1 VRARAILLSLALWSC
16 VAGILV
22 AQAPQPLPSP
32 ETFFGF
38 ALGTDGR
45 LAGADEIEKYF
56 QAVAASSDRVKLID
70 LGQTTEGHRTIAAIV
85 SAPANIRNLDQ
96 IRAANQQLA
105 DPRTLGDAEAKQLA
119 ASHKAIVAIGASIHA
134 TEVGATQTSA
144 QLLYDLASATDAL
157 TLEELDHLVV
167 IVIPMLNPDGHRL
180 VVDWYNKNKGTTFEG
195 GPMPWP
201 DHKYAGHDINRDAFM
216 MNLAESRNLARFFY
230 REWHPQVFLSMHQ
243 MDDSGARFF
252 VPPVADPVDPNVD
265 PIVWREAAL
274 LGSAMTLQLER
285 DGHAGVVSGSL
296 FDYYSPGYEDTAP
309 LGHNTVCLLTEAA
322 RVNVATPIDEPAAEG
337 ELTVPRVGA
346 PHPWPG
352 GRWSLHD
359 IVEYERSAVGGLLRS
374 VDVFREDLVW
384 NFYAMGKRAVESGRT
399 SGPYAFLIPPSQYDP
414 VAAVKLE
421 QLLLEGGVEIQR
433 ASELFTANGVS
444 YPSGTDIVLLAQ
456 PYRAYIKTLMER
468 QDYPLSAAAGEH
480 PYDVTGWTLPAQMG
494 VDVRVIDH
502 SFESP
507 VMSRLTAAALVAPPS
522 TIWGDKRPAY
532 YLVEARGTAGALA
545 VNRLIAANV
554 KASWLEA
561 PLDIDGFHFPAGS
574 LVVPAVKNIAQPL
587 QNVTRPFG
595 LRVDAV
601 RGKLPAA
608 RAVSRSRVGLYK
620 PWGDNTDEGWTRW
633 VLEQYEFPFATI
645 PPADVRLGN
654 LRGRFDA
661 IILPSAAPQALAD
674 GLGADQAPAPYGMG
688 LGTEGLQAL
697 DAFVRGGG
705 TLICLDQA
713 GGLAIDLFK
722 LSVKDVARD
731 AGDKLLAP
739 GTIVHIDVDEGNPL
753 SFGIPARTSGVFAS
767 SAAYD
772 VAASPNVTT
781 AARYAKQDLRVSGL
795 LTGGDVLEGK
805 SAVISATVDAGRVV
819 LLGFRVQHRA
829 QSLAT
834 FRFLFNAIYLSK

>member
-1 VRARAILLSLALWSC
+1 VRARAVLLSLALWSC
-16 VAGILV
+16 ALA
-22 AQAPQPLPSP
+22 AQSPQPPPSP

-45 LAGADEIEKYF
+45 LVTADDIEKYF
-56 QAVAASSDRVKLID
+56 QAVAASSDRVKLTD
-70 LGQTTEGHRTIAAIV
+70 LGTTTEGHRTIVAIV
-85 SAPANIRNLDQ
+85 SAPTNLRNLEQ

-105 DPRTLGDAEAKQLA
+105 DPRTLSDADAKQLA
-119 ASHKAIVAIGASIHA
+119 ATHKAVVVIGASIHA
-134 TEVGATQTSA
+134 TEVGATQTAA
-144 QLLYDLASATDAL
+144 QLLYNLASATDAA
-157 TLEELDHLVV
+157 TLDELEHLVV
-167 IVIPMLNPDGHRL
+167 IVVPMLNPDGHRL

-243 MDDSGARFF
+243 MDNGGARFF
-252 VPPVADPVDPNVD
+252 APPVADPVDPNVD
-265 PIVWREAAL
+265 PIAWREAAL

-322 RVNVATPIDEPAAEG
+322 RVNVATPVDEPVTDG
-337 ELTVPRVGA
+337 DQRVPHVEA
-346 PHPWPG
+346 PHPWTG

-359 IVEYERSAVGGLLRS
+359 IIDYELSAVRGLLRS
-374 VDVFREDLVW
+374 VNAYREDLVS
-384 NFYAMGKRAVESGRT
+384 NFYAMGKRAIEAGRT
-399 SGPYAFLIPPSQYDP
+399 TGPFAFLIPPTQYDP

-421 QLLLEGGVEIQR
+421 QLLLDAGVEIER

-444 YPSGTDIVLLAQ
+444 YPAGTDIIPLAQ
-456 PYRAYIKTLMER
+456 PYRAYIKTLLER
-468 QDYPLSAAAGEH
+468 QDYPAAAGGEH

-494 VDVRVIDH
+494 VDVRAIDQM
-502 SFESP
+502 FESP
-507 VMSRLTAAALVAPPS
+507 VMSRLTTAALTAQPS

-532 YLVEARGTAGALA
+532 YLVEARGNSGALA
-545 VNRLIAANV
+545 VNRLIAGKVTA
-554 KASWLEA
+554 AWLEA
-561 PLDIDGFHFPAGS
+561 PVDVDGFHFPAGS
-574 LVVPAVKNIAQPL
+574 LLVPSVKNAAQPL
-587 QNVTRPFG
+587 QTITRPFG

-608 RAVSRSRVGLYK
+608 RAVTRARVGLYK

-633 VLEQYEFPFATI
+633 ILEQYEFPFTTI
-645 PPADVRLGN
+645 SPADVRLGN

-661 IILPSAAPQALAD
+661 IVLPSASPQSLTD
-674 GLGADQAPAPYGMG
+674 GLGAEEAPSPYAIG
-688 LGTEGLQAL
+688 LGTEGLHAL
-697 DAFVRGGG
+697 DMFVRAGG

-722 LSVKDVARD
+722 LPVKDAARD
-731 AGDKLLAP
+731 AGDRLVAP
-739 GTIVHIDVDEGNPL
+739 GTIVHIEVDDTNPL
-753 SFGIPARTSGVFAS
+753 SYGIPTRTSGVFTA

-772 VAASPNVTT
+772 VASAPNVTT
-781 AARYAKQDLRVSGL
+781 AARYAKQDLRASGL
-795 LTGGDVLEGK
+795 LIGGDVLEGR
-805 SAVISATVDAGRVV
+805 SAVVSASVDAGRVV

-829 QSLAT
+829 QSLST
-834 FRFLFNAIYLSK
+834 FRFLFNAIFLSR

>member
-1 VRARAILLSLALWSC
+1 MRARAVLLSLALWSC
-16 VAGILV
+16 ALA
-22 AQAPQPLPSP
+22 AQSPQPPPSP

-38 ALGTDGR
+38 PLGSDGR
-45 LAGADEIEKYF
+45 LAGAEEIEKYF
-56 QAVAASSDRVKLID
+56 QAVAASSDRVKLTD
-70 LGQTTEGHRTIAAIV
+70 LGPTTEGHRTIAAIV
-85 SAPANIRNLDQ
+85 SAPANIRNLEQ

-105 DPRTLGDAEAKQLA
+105 DPRTLGDADATRLA
-119 ASHKAIVAIGASIHA
+119 ASHKAIIAIGGSIHA
-134 TEVGATQTSA
+134 TEVGATQTAA
-144 QLLYDLASATDAL
+144 QLLYDLASATDAS
-157 TLEELDHLVV
+157 TIDELEHLVV
-167 IVIPMLNPDGHRL
+167 IVVPMLNPDGHRL
-180 VVDWYNKNKGTTFEG
+180 VVDWYNKNNRTPFEG

-243 MDDSGARFF
+243 MDDGGARFF
-252 VPPVADPVDPNVD
+252 APPVADPVDPNVD
-265 PIVWREAAL
+265 PIAWREAAL

-322 RVNVATPIDEPAAEG
+322 RVNVATPVDEPAAESARNIPH
-337 ELTVPRVGA
+337 VAA
-346 PHPWPG
+346 PHPWTG

-359 IVEYERSAVGGLLRS
+359 IVGYELSAVRGLLRGANAYR
-374 VDVFREDLVW
+374 DDLVW

-399 SGPYAFLIPPSQYDP
+399 DGPFAFVIPPTQYDP

-421 QLLLEGGVEIQR
+421 QLLLDAGVEIER

-444 YPSGTDIVLLAQ
+444 YPTGTDIVFLAQ

-468 QDYPLSAAAGEH
+468 QDYPASSSTGER

-502 SFESP
+502 TFESP
-507 VMSRLTAAALVAPPS
+507 VMSRATEAALVAPPS

-532 YLVEARGTAGALA
+532 YLVEARGNAGALA

-554 KASWLEA
+554 KASWLDA
-561 PLDIDGFHFPAGS
+561 PVDVDGFHFPAGS
-574 LVVPAVKNIAQPL
+574 LVVAPVKNVAQPL
-587 QNVTRPFG
+587 QNAVRPFG

-601 RGKLPAA
+601 RGKVPAA
-608 RAVSRSRVGLYK
+608 HPVTRSRVGLYK

-633 VLEQYEFPFATI
+633 ILEQYEFPFTTI
-645 PPADVRLGN
+645 SPADVRLGN

-661 IILPSAAPQALAD
+661 IILPSASPQSLTD
-674 GLGADQAPAPYGMG
+674 GLGAEEAPAPYAIG
-688 LGTEGLQAL
+688 LGSEGLQAL

-713 GGLAIDLFK
+713 GGLAINLFK
-722 LSVKDVARD
+722 LPVKDVARD

-739 GTIVHIDVDEGNPL
+739 GTIVHIDVEEANPL
-753 SFGIPARTSGVFAS
+753 SYGIPARTSGVFAS
-767 SAAYD
+767 SSAYD
-772 VAASPNVTT
+772 VGSAASVTT
-781 AARYAKQDLRVSGL
+781 AARYARQDLRVSGL

-805 SAVISATVDAGRVV
+805 PAVVSASVGAGRVV

-834 FRFLFNAIYLSK
+834 FRFLFNAIFLSR

>member
-1 VRARAILLSLALWSC
+1 MLSLALWSC
-16 VAGILV
+16 VVGILV
-22 AQAPQPLPSP
+22 AQSPQPLPSP

-38 ALGTDGR
+38 PLGSDGR

-56 QAVAASSDRVKLID
+56 QTVAASSDRVKLID
-70 LGQTTEGHRTIAAIV
+70 LGPTTDGHRTIGAIV
-85 SAPANIRNLDQ
+85 SAPSNIRNLEQ

-105 DPRTLGDAEAKQLA
+105 DPRTLGDTEARQLA
-119 ASHKAIVAIGASIHA
+119 ATHKAVIAIGASIHA
-134 TEVGATQTSA
+134 TEIGATQTAA
-144 QLLYDLASATDAL
+144 QLLYDLASASDAL
-157 TLEELDHLVV
+157 TLDELDHLVV

-180 VVDWYNKNKGTTFEG
+180 VVDWYNKNKGTKFDG

-243 MDDSGARFF
+243 MDESGARFF

-322 RVNVATPIDEPAAEG
+322 RVNVATPVDEPAPDNES
-337 ELTVPRVGA
+337 TVPRVGA
-346 PHPWPG
+346 PHPWTG

-359 IVEYERSAVGGLLRS
+359 IVDYERSAVGGLLRS
-374 VDVFREDLVW
+374 VNVYREDLVW
-384 NFYAMGKRAVESGRT
+384 NFYAMGKRAVESGQT
-399 SGPYAFLIPPSQYDP
+399 NGPFAFLIPPSQYDP

-421 QLLLEGGVEIQR
+421 QLLLDGGVEVQR

-444 YPSGTDIVLLAQ
+444 YPAGTDIIFLAQ

-468 QDYPLSAAAGEH
+468 QEYPLSAAAAEH

-532 YLVEARGTAGALA
+532 YLVESRGTAGAVA
-545 VNRLIAANV
+545 VNRLIAGNV

-561 PLDIDGFHFPAGS
+561 PIDADGFHFPAGS
-574 LVVPAVKNIAQPL
+574 LVVPSVRNVAQPL
-587 QNVTRPFG
+587 QNVVRPFG
-595 LRVDAV
+595 LRVDAL

-608 RAVSRSRVGLYK
+608 RAVSRARVGLYK

-633 VLEQYEFPFATI
+633 ILEQYEFPFTTLS
-645 PPADVRLGN
+645 PADVRLGN

-661 IILPSAAPQALAD
+661 IILPSAAPQSLSD
-674 GLGADQAPAPYGMG
+674 GLGADQAPSPYGVG
-688 LGTEGLQAL
+688 LGAEGLQAL

-722 LSVKDVARD
+722 LPVKDIARD

-739 GTIVHIDVDEGNPL
+739 GTIVHIDVDEANPL
-753 SFGIPARTSGVFAS
+753 SYGMPARTSGVFAS

-772 VAASPNVTT
+772 VAAAQNVTT

-834 FRFLFNAIYLSK
+834 FRFLFNAIFLSK